1 MAKRCNIKRG
11 LSPTYHPFPNA
22 AKGGYNITMKFD
34 EFVASG
40 APAGKAG
47 LPERSEGRAAK
58 PNESAKASGASP
70 AHGGAS
76 RDNRTH
82 EHETKNVRPP
92 ERERAKA
99 RERAPL
105 PSTKRPPP

>member
-1 MAKRCNIKRG
+1 MI
-11 LSPTYHPFPNA
+11 L
-22 AKGGYNITMKFD
+22 D
-34 EFVASG
+34 ETVASG

-58 PNESAKASGASP
+58 PGESAKASGASP

-82 EHETKNVRPP
+82 EHETKNARPP
-92 ERERAKA
+92 EREGAKRGSA
-99 RERAPL
+99 HPYPM
-105 PSTKRPPP
+105 PSTPPP